1 MCGGTE
7 LNTFKLWVATESL
20 GFLNFLLFC
29 VLKWNKK
36 KKKKNRTR
44 PKRARS
50 WRSSSSSSW
59 KSRRIQIASLLH
71 PKRKRKKTSLRQT
84 KWTKTSMRP
93 LIWMATAMVLKHQ
106 RRRLRRAL
114 KNRQTQRSVLIVLSQ
129 RSNFGT
135 NGQFMGI
142 LIHPVYIRGI

>member
-29 VLKWNKK
+29 VLKWN
-36 KKKKNRTR
+36 KKKNRTR

-93 LIWMATAMVLKHQ
+93 LIWIWMATAMVLKHQ

>member
-29 VLKWNKK
+29 VLKWNL

-50 WRSSSSSSW
+50 WRSSSSSW

-93 LIWMATAMVLKHQ
+93 LIWIWMATAMVLKHQ

>member
-1 MCGGTE
+1 MWRNWT
-7 LNTFKLWVATESL
+7 LRNVFTFKLWVATESL

-36 KKKKNRTR
+36 NRTR

-50 WRSSSSSSW
+50 WRSSSSSW
-59 KSRRIQIASLLH
+59 KSRRIQIVSLLH

-135 NGQFMGI
+135 NGQF
-142 LIHPVYIRGI
+142 IHPVYIRGI

>member
-20 GFLNFLLFC
+20 GFLNFLLIC
-29 VLKWNKK
+29 VLKW
-36 KKKKNRTR
+36 KKKNRTR

-50 WRSSSSSSW
+50 WRSSSSSSSW
-59 KSRRIQIASLLH
+59 KSRRIQIVSLLH

-93 LIWMATAMVLKHQ
+93 LIWMATAVVLKHQ

-129 RSNFGT
+129 RFNFGT